1 MLLRLFLPFLM
12 LGRADFPVF
21 VVCDF
26 RVFTRL
32 GYSFVVHVEGALKR
46 YVPFVQ
52 KSLERS
58 WDTSELLAM
67 RALHPGKEGIT
78 LSNGRPAGRPFREVP
93 AVFKIV
99 MILDRPHSCR
109 ISFYMVGSAKVQ

>member
-12 LGRADFPVF
+12 LGGANFPVF

-26 RVFTRL
+26 RVSTRL
-32 GYSFVVHVEGALKR
+32 GDSFVVHVEGALKW

-52 KSLERS
+52 KSLERRR
-58 WDTSELLAM
+58 DASELLAM

-78 LSNGRPAGRPFREVP
+78 LPNGRPTGRLFRKVP
-93 AVFKIV
+93 AILKVLMV
-99 MILDRPHSCR
+99 LDRPHRCR
-109 ISFYMVGSAKVQ
+109 ISFYMVGPAKV